1 MKAFICIATLLAMA
15 SADQAHHQA
24 IKLGNAPSVSH
35 SVHKPHGA
43 HHASVASQPHA
54 APQSVHGYGGY
65 EKPVTAVHAPAA
77 VPHHVGY
84 APAPYHAPVAH
95 AVHAPVAHAVHAA
108 PAYHAAPAPYHA
120 PVVHHAPAPYHAPVV
135 AHAVHAAPI
144 IAHAPVVH
152 HAAPAY
158 GHPAVKEEPAPYAYE
173 YGVADDY
180 SKAAF
185 NAAETSDANGAV
197 SGSYSVALP
206 DGRTQHVKYTADHY
220 NGYVADVS
228 YEGVPVY
235 PEAKP
240 YHPAPAPA
248 YHA

>member
-1 MKAFICIATLLAMA
+1 MKAFICAALLAVV
-15 SADQAHHQA
+15 SGDQSHHQVV
-24 IKLGNAPSVSH
+24 KHGNAPSVSV

-54 APQSVHGYGGY
+54 APQSVHAYGYGH

-77 VPHHVGY
+77 VPHHTPY
-84 APAPYHAPVAH
+84 HPAPYHPAPVAH
-95 AVHAPVAHAVHAA
+95 TVVP
-108 PAYHAAPAPYHA
+108 
-120 PVVHHAPAPYHAPVV
+120 VHHAPAPYHPAP
-135 AHAVHAAPI
+135 A
-144 IAHAPVVH
+144 VH
-152 HAAPAY
+152 HAAPY
-158 GHPAVKEEPAPYAYE
+158 HPAPAAYKPAPYGKEEPAPYAFE

-185 NAAETSDANGAV
+185 NAAETADGSGAV
-197 SGSYSVALP
+197 TGSYSVALP

-228 YEGVPVY
+228 YGGVPVY

-240 YHPAPAPA
+240 YHPAKPAP